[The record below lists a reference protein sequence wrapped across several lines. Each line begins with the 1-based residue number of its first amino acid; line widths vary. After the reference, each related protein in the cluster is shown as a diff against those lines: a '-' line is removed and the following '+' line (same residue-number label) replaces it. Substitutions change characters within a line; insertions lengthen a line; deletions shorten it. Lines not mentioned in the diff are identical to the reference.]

1 MMRAMIFR
9 SRWGWLGIAE
19 SDKGICGVSL
29 PRETRRQAERSLR
42 KAAGPIEIGRGT
54 RGLRRA
60 RAQLTLYLSGR
71 QRMFSLPLDVR
82 QGTAFQRRVWLVLQR
97 LPYASLRSYRWVASR
112 VGGPRYARAV
122 GNAVGA
128 NPIPIIIPCHRIV
141 AHDVT
146 LGGFSGGLAMKRRLL
161 AHEGTLSQLRQA
173 SRGRRR
179 PEADGRQR
187 RRSSVRK
194 ANSA

>member
-1 MMRAMIFR
+1 MMHAMIFR

-42 KAAGPIEIGRGT
+42 KAAGSIEIGRGT
-54 RGLRRA
+54 VGLRRA

-71 QRMFSLPLDVR
+71 RRMFSLPLDVR
-82 QGTAFQRRVWLVLQR
+82 QGTAFQRRVWRVLQR

-161 AHEGTLSQLRQA
+161 HLEGTLSSL
-173 SRGRRR
+173 RRR
-179 PEADGRQR
+179 RREA
-187 RRSSVRK
+187 
-194 ANSA
+194 